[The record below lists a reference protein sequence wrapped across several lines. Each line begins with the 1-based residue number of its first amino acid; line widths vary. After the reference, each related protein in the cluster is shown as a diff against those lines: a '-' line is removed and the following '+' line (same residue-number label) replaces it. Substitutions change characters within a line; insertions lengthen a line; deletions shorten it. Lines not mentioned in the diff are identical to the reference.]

1 MQTVVEVTPISSLYV
16 SIYSEMNYQFR
27 SHSFFFLHFTVEGQG
42 TSTRQGPN
50 FGGDV
55 ERERASDRLERF
67 LVKKNS
73 FFPFHDIFKTDLILI
88 SF

>member
-1 MQTVVEVTPISSLYV
+1 MRTVVEVTPISSLYV

-55 ERERASDRLERF
+55 ERAEGHLIVLNAVSS
-67 LVKKNS
+67 KK
-73 FFPFHDIFKTDLILI
+73 FIFLI
-88 SF
+88 S